1 MADFMPIMPMRK
13 ARSHNPLLHIWPCRC
28 RLISVVVARTFSL
41 GDRADDDEMQG
52 MDGVMLVVDATVRR
66 PLLPSRIAISSVCF

>member
-1 MADFMPIMPMRK
+1 M
-13 ARSHNPLLHIWPCRC
+13 S
-28 RLISVVVARTFSL
+28 LISVVVARTFSL

>member
-1 MADFMPIMPMRK
+1 MAL
-13 ARSHNPLLHIWPCRC
+13 SLS
-28 RLISVVVARTFSL
+28 LISVVVARTFSL

-66 PLLPSRIAISSVCF
+66 PLLPSCIAISSVCF